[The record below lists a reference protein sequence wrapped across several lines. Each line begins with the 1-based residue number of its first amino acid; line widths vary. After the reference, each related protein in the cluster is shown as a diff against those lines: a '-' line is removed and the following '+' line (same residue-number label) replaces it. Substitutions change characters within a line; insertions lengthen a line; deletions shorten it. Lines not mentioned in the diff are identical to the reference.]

1 MGKVKLVNGA
11 LKKICLSGETIL
23 EEVIF
28 TDRLK
33 KISLERAKVIQNAV
47 FLEIGAGELKKI
59 QEELIKFGYK
69 QQFQ

>member
-47 FLEIGAGELKKI
+47 FLEIGAAELKKI